1 MYQVDVPVY
10 TAGTNVKP
18 SETVKQGL
26 EEDKK
31 KKIELM
37 LLLILQLILYEI
49 GVMFNAAGIA
59 RGCGWQHFLL
69 ILTLQH
75 RYSHHCNKIHADLF
89 NQVRM

>member
-10 TAGTNVKP
+10 T
-18 SETVKQGL
+18 
-26 EEDKK
+26 
-31 KKIELM
+31 
-37 LLLILQLILYEI
+37 
-49 GVMFNAAGIA
+49 AGIA

-89 NQVRM
+89 NQVRIVSSVMSELREEKLMLVDMAGSENIEQVG